1 MERRPVSISNPLAR
15 NASFTVSSIPA
26 TPGQAAPS
34 LAESDLYQEITALH
48 FLHLSPE
55 YMQNLTEGVMIQL
68 QEMLLQ
74 WNNDL
79 QGVPLLFSRVE
90 LTPAPTTQ
98 PIPLPS
104 GYPTPQN
111 TSNQPVTS
119 AAIIAENPQLHMW
132 VRVRWLAFCPSP
144 GSRVV
149 GTLVKQN
156 HEQLN
161 LLLLNHFSAVIKRD
175 QLAGSLEWNEAE
187 QTWCTEQGK
196 RVNLGHLME
205 FEVLHVKTGDQNMI
219 RIIGSLDKMQQ
230 PAPPK
235 KKTKKN

>member
-104 GYPTPQN
+104 G
-111 TSNQPVTS
+111 
-119 AAIIAENPQLHMW
+119 
-132 VRVRWLAFCPSP
+132 
-144 GSRVV
+144 
-149 GTLVKQN
+149 
-156 HEQLN
+156 
-161 LLLLNHFSAVIKRD
+161 
-175 QLAGSLEWNEAE
+175 
-187 QTWCTEQGK
+187 
-196 RVNLGHLME
+196 
-205 FEVLHVKTGDQNMI
+205 
-219 RIIGSLDKMQQ
+219 
-230 PAPPK
+230 
-235 KKTKKN
+235 